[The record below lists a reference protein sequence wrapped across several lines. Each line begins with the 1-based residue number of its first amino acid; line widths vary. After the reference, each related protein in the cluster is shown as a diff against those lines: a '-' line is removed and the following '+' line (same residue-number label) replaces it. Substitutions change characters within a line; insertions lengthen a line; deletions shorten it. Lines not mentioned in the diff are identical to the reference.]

1 MQIVGG
7 WVVDEFK
14 KMMDEIQQS
23 NFSRMDGMHHILAGT
38 KAYFTET
45 MMTNIE

>member
-7 WVVDEFK
+7 WVVDEFG
-14 KMMDEIQQS
+14 KMMDEIKQ
-23 NFSRMDGMHHILAGT
+23 NDFGHMDSMHHILAGT

-45 MMTNIE
+45 MMKNVE